1 MIKLKEAIIVEG
13 KYDKIKLS
21 SIVDGLII
29 TTDGFGIFKDK
40 EKRELIKLL
49 AKKRGIIILTDS
61 DSAGFLIRSHIKG
74 FVKEGEIKNV
84 FVPDIFGKEKRKIAP
99 SKEGKLGVEG
109 ISREI
114 LESALKKAGIANLQ
128 GQNEGQN
135 QGQNQGQ
142 DKQPQQREVTKT
154 DLFEDGLSG
163 GADSKAKRA
172 LLLSQL
178 GLPRRMS
185 TNTLLD
191 AINAL
196 YSYEEYKQ
204 ALSRI

>member
-84 FVPDIFGKEKRKIAP
+84 FVPDIFGKEKRKTAP

-128 GQNEGQN
+128 GQNEEQN
-135 QGQNQGQ
+135 QGQKQGQ
-142 DKQPQQREVTKT
+142 DKQPQQRPVTKT

-185 TNTLLD
+185 TNTLLE

>member
-84 FVPDIFGKEKRKIAP
+84 FVPDIFGKEKRKTAP

-135 QGQNQGQ
+135 EGQNQGQ

-154 DLFEDGLSG
+154 DFFEDGLSG

-185 TNTLLD
+185 TNTLLE

>member
-29 TTDGFGIFKDK
+29 TTDGFGIFKDR
-40 EKRELIKLL
+40 EKRELIRLL

-74 FVKEGEIKNV
+74 FVTEGEIKNV
-84 FVPDIFGKEKRKIAP
+84 FVPDIFGKETRKTAP

-114 LESALKKAGIANLQ
+114 LESALENAGVINRQ
-128 GQNEGQN
+128 EQNEGQSD
-135 QGQNQGQ
+135 QP
-142 DKQPQQREVTKT
+142 KQRQVTKT

-163 GADSKAKRA
+163 KADSKAKRA

-178 GLPRRMS
+178 GLPERMS
-185 TNTLLD
+185 TNTLLE

>member
-185 TNTLLD
+185 TNTLLE

>member
-84 FVPDIFGKEKRKIAP
+84 FVPDIFGKEKRKTAP

-135 QGQNQGQ
+135 EGQNQGQ
-142 DKQPQQREVTKT
+142 DKQPQQRKVTKT

-163 GADSKAKRA
+163 GADSKAKRV

-185 TNTLLD
+185 TNTLLE

>member
-84 FVPDIFGKEKRKIAP
+84 FVPDIFGKEKRKTAP

-135 QGQNQGQ
+135 EGQNQGQ

-185 TNTLLD
+185 TNTLLE

>member
-1 MIKLKEAIIVEG
+1 MIKLKEAVIVEG

-29 TTDGFGIFKDK
+29 TTDGFGIFKDR
-40 EKRELIKLL
+40 EKRELIRLL

-74 FVKEGEIKNV
+74 FVTEGEIKNV
-84 FVPDIFGKEKRKIAP
+84 FVPDIFGKEKRKTAP

-114 LESALKKAGIANLQ
+114 LESALEKAGVINRQ
-128 GQNEGQN
+128 EQNEGQSD
-135 QGQNQGQ
+135 QP
-142 DKQPQQREVTKT
+142 KQRQVTKT

-163 GADSKAKRA
+163 KADSKAKRA

-178 GLPRRMS
+178 DLPERMS
-185 TNTLLD
+185 TNTLLE

>member
-29 TTDGFGIFKDK
+29 TTDGFGIFKDR
-40 EKRELIKLL
+40 EKRELIRLL

-74 FVKEGEIKNV
+74 FVTEGEIKNV
-84 FVPDIFGKEKRKIAP
+84 FVPDIFGKEKRKTAP

-114 LESALKKAGIANLQ
+114 LESTLEKAGVINRQ
-128 GQNEGQN
+128 EQNEGLSDQP
-135 QGQNQGQ
+135 
-142 DKQPQQREVTKT
+142 KQRQVTKT

-163 GADSKAKRA
+163 KADSKAKRT

-178 GLPRRMS
+178 DLPERMS
-185 TNTLLD
+185 TNTLLE

>member
-29 TTDGFGIFKDK
+29 TTDGFGIFKDR
-40 EKRELIKLL
+40 EKRELIRLL

-74 FVKEGEIKNV
+74 FVTEGEIKNV
-84 FVPDIFGKEKRKIAP
+84 FVPDIFGKEKRKTAP

-114 LESALKKAGIANLQ
+114 LESALEKAGVINRQ
-128 GQNEGQN
+128 EQNEGQSD
-135 QGQNQGQ
+135 QP
-142 DKQPQQREVTKT
+142 KQRQVTKT

-163 GADSKAKRA
+163 KADSKAKRA

-178 GLPRRMS
+178 DLPERMS
-185 TNTLLD
+185 TNTLLE

>member
-84 FVPDIFGKEKRKIAP
+84 FVPDIFGKEKRKTAP

-135 QGQNQGQ
+135 EGQNQGQ

-185 TNTLLD
+185 TNTLLE
-191 AINAL
+191 AINVL

>member
-84 FVPDIFGKEKRKIAP
+84 FVPDIFGKEKRKTAP

-128 GQNEGQN
+128 GQN
-135 QGQNQGQ
+135 QGQG
-142 DKQPQQREVTKT
+142 KQPQQRPVTKT

-185 TNTLLD
+185 TNTLLE

>member
-84 FVPDIFGKEKRKIAP
+84 FVPDIFGKEKRKTAP

-128 GQNEGQN
+128 GQNEEQN

-185 TNTLLD
+185 TNTLLE
-191 AINAL
+191 AINVL

>member
-29 TTDGFGIFKDK
+29 TTDGFGIFKDR
-40 EKRELIKLL
+40 EKRELIRLL

-74 FVKEGEIKNV
+74 FVTEGEIKNV
-84 FVPDIFGKEKRKIAP
+84 FVPDIFGKEKRKTAP

-114 LESALKKAGIANLQ
+114 LESALEKAGIINRQ
-128 GQNEGQN
+128 EQNKGLSDQP
-135 QGQNQGQ
+135 
-142 DKQPQQREVTKT
+142 KQRQVTKT

-178 GLPRRMS
+178 DLPEHMS
-185 TNTLLD
+185 TNTLLE

>member
-61 DSAGFLIRSHIKG
+61 DSAGFLIRSHIQG

-84 FVPDIFGKEKRKIAP
+84 FVPDIFGKEKRKTAP

-128 GQNEGQN
+128 GQNEEQN

-142 DKQPQQREVTKT
+142 DKQPQQRPVTKT

-185 TNTLLD
+185 TNTLLE

>member
-29 TTDGFGIFKDK
+29 TTDGFGIFKDR
-40 EKRELIKLL
+40 EKRELIRLL

-74 FVKEGEIKNV
+74 FVTEGEIKNV
-84 FVPDIFGKEKRKIAP
+84 FVPDIFGKEKRKTAP

-114 LESALKKAGIANLQ
+114 LESALEKAGVINRQ
-128 GQNEGQN
+128 EQNKGLSDQP
-135 QGQNQGQ
+135 
-142 DKQPQQREVTKT
+142 KQRQVTKT

-163 GADSKAKRA
+163 KADSKAKRA

-178 GLPRRMS
+178 DLPEHMS
-185 TNTLLD
+185 TNTLLE